1 MTKRI
6 RQSIYNKQLMVAQL
20 DKRLEAKNPL
30 SILRHKEE
38 LLESNIER
46 LNMRIYRILD
56 LKKHQYEILRRS
68 LDSNNPL
75 AIMDKGYSISSID
88 NKIVT
93 TVEDIKKDD
102 IMITK
107 MKNGSVISKVM
118 EVKENGK

>member
-1 MTKRI
+1 
-6 RQSIYNKQLMVAQL
+6 
-20 DKRLEAKNPL
+20 
-30 SILRHKEE
+30 
-38 LLESNIER
+38 
-46 LNMRIYRILD
+46 
-56 LKKHQYEILRRS
+56 
-68 LDSNNPL
+68 
-75 AIMDKGYSISSID
+75 MDKGYSISSID